1 MEYKN
6 LPLYTV
12 SIKDLED
19 GIFRMS
25 IVDTPAV
32 DSNFL
37 CFSDENKPLLHFNK
51 EKQIVTGI
59 ALRADYPIYRRGDNG
74 GFYVVFTA
82 KDIEE
87 IAQKFMKEKRLDIVN
102 INHTGENVEDIYLI
116 ESYILNDENR
126 PSYFKDIKNG
136 SWAVS
141 YKVENKEIW
150 NRIIKGN
157 LRGFS
162 VEISAE
168 VTPAKDIEMQ
178 KLSEYRKMINM
189 IDLMERLEK

>member
-1 MEYKN
+1 MTHNN

-12 SIKDLED
+12 SIKDVED

-32 DSNFL
+32 DSEFL
-37 CFSDENKPLLHFNK
+37 CFSKEEKPIYYFNK
-51 EKQIVTGI
+51 EKQIITGI
-59 ALRADYPIYRRGDNG
+59 ALRADYPIYRQNDEG

-87 IAQKFMKEKRLDIVN
+87 ISQKFMKEKLLDVVN
-102 INHTGENVEDIYLI
+102 INHTGNNINDIYLI
-116 ESYILNDENR
+116 ESYILSDENK

-136 SWAVS
+136 SWVVS

-150 NRIIKGN
+150 NQIIKGN
-157 LRGFS
+157 LKGFS

-168 VTPAKDIEMQ
+168 VTPAEDKEML
-178 KLSEYRKMINM
+178 KYAKYLKMIDM
-189 IDLMERLEK
+189 IDLIERLEK